1 MTSLKQ
7 VGLVLAALMAATSTG
22 CKTKPKNIT
31 PIPGGNASVAGSGSL
46 LGRDS
51 SGTVNGGSDVVTVN
65 AGGDVVTV
73 DESGNIGLSDL
84 EEFENMLMDRDA
96 LAAQTVYFELDRS
109 EIHPDD
115 LSKVEA
121 VAGILAQDPQNK
133 VLIEGHCDERGT
145 EEYNR
150 ALGERRA
157 LSVRDALSGL
167 GVSADRVRTMSYG
180 EDRPADPGLND
191 AAYSRNRRGEFVLLK
206 PKPGS

>member
-7 VGLVLAALMAATSTG
+7 VGLVLIALMAATLTG

-31 PIPGGNASVAGSGSL
+31 PIPGGNAGVAGSGSL

-51 SGTVNGGSDVVTVN
+51 SGTVNGG
-65 AGGDVVTV
+65 GDVVTV
-73 DESGNIGLSDL
+73 DQSGNIGLSDL

-96 LAAQTVYFELDRS
+96 LAAQTVYFEVDRS

-115 LSKVEA
+115 LGKVEA
-121 VAGILAQDPQNK
+121 VAGILAQDAQNK

>member
-7 VGLVLAALMAATSTG
+7 VGLVLAALMAATSAG

-31 PIPGGNASVAGSGSL
+31 PIPGGNANVAGTGNL
-46 LGRDS
+46 LNRD
-51 SGTVNGGSDVVTVN
+51 NGGKLNS
-65 AGGDVVTV
+65 GGDVVTI
-73 DESGNIGLSDL
+73 DETGNIGLSDL
-84 EEFENMLMDRDA
+84 EEFENMVMDRDA

-115 LSKVEA
+115 LGKVEA
-121 VAGILAQDPQNK
+121 VAGILAQDAQNK

-157 LSVRDALSGL
+157 LSVRDALAGL
-167 GVSADRVRTMSYG
+167 GGSADRIRTMSFG
-180 EDRPADPGLND
+180 EDRPADPGLDD

>member
-31 PIPGGNASVAGSGSL
+31 PIPGGNAGVAGSGSL

-51 SGTVNGGSDVVTVN
+51 SGTVNGG
-65 AGGDVVTV
+65 GDVVTV
-73 DESGNIGLSDL
+73 DQSGNIGLSDL
-84 EEFENMLMDRDA
+84 DEFENMLMDRDA
-96 LAAQTVYFELDRS
+96 LATQTVYFELDRS

-121 VAGILAQDPQNK
+121 VAGILAQDAQNK

>member
-7 VGLVLAALMAATSTG
+7 VGLVLAALMAATSAG

-31 PIPGGNASVAGSGSL
+31 PIPGGNANVAGTGNL
-46 LGRDS
+46 LNRD
-51 SGTVNGGSDVVTVN
+51 NGGKLNS
-65 AGGDVVTV
+65 GGDVVTI
-73 DESGNIGLSDL
+73 DETGNIGLSDL
-84 EEFENMLMDRDA
+84 GEFENMLMDRDA

-115 LSKVEA
+115 LGKVEA
-121 VAGILAQDPQNK
+121 VAGILAQDAQNK

-157 LSVRDALSGL
+157 LSVRDALAGL
-167 GVSADRVRTMSYG
+167 GVSADRIRTMSFG
-180 EDRPADPGLND
+180 EDRPADPGLDD

>member
-7 VGLVLAALMAATSTG
+7 VGLVLVALMAATSTG

-31 PIPGGNASVAGSGSL
+31 PIPGGNSSVAGSGSL

-51 SGTVNGGSDVVTVN
+51 SGTVNGG
-65 AGGDVVTV
+65 GDVVTV
-73 DESGNIGLSDL
+73 DQSGNIGLSDL
-84 EEFENMLMDRDA
+84 DEFENMLMDRDA
-96 LAAQTVYFELDRS
+96 LAAQTVYFEVDRS

-115 LSKVEA
+115 LGKVEA
-121 VAGILAQDPQNK
+121 VAGILAQDAQNK

-167 GVSADRVRTMSYG
+167 GVSADRVRTMSFG
-180 EDRPADPGLND
+180 EDRPADPDLND

>member
-46 LGRDS
+46 LGRDN
-51 SGTVNGGSDVVTVN
+51 SGTVNG
-65 AGGDVVTV
+65 GGDVVTV
-73 DESGNIGLSDL
+73 DQSGNIGLSDL

-96 LAAQTVYFELDRS
+96 LAAQTVYFEVDRS

-115 LSKVEA
+115 LGKVEA
-121 VAGILAQDPQNK
+121 VAGILAQDAQNK

>member
-31 PIPGGNASVAGSGSL
+31 PIPGGNSSVAGSGSL

-51 SGTVNGGSDVVTVN
+51 SGTVNGG
-65 AGGDVVTV
+65 GDVVTV
-73 DESGNIGLSDL
+73 DQSGNIGLSGLD
-84 EEFENMLMDRDA
+84 EFENMLMDRDA
-96 LAAQTVYFELDRS
+96 LAAQTVYFEVDRS

-115 LSKVEA
+115 LGKVEA
-121 VAGILAQDPQNK
+121 VAGILAQDAQNK

-167 GVSADRVRTMSYG
+167 GVSADRVRTMSFG

>member
-7 VGLVLAALMAATSTG
+7 VGLVLAAIMAATSAG

-31 PIPGGNASVAGSGSL
+31 PIPGGNANVAGTGNL
-46 LGRDS
+46 LNRD
-51 SGTVNGGSDVVTVN
+51 NGGKLNS
-65 AGGDVVTV
+65 GGDVVTI
-73 DESGNIGLSDL
+73 DETGNIGLSDL
-84 EEFENMLMDRDA
+84 GEFENMLMDRDA

-115 LSKVEA
+115 LGKVEA
-121 VAGILAQDPQNK
+121 VAGILAQDAQNK

>member
-31 PIPGGNASVAGSGSL
+31 PIPGGNSSVAGSGSL

-51 SGTVNGGSDVVTVN
+51 SGTVNGG
-65 AGGDVVTV
+65 GDVVTV
-73 DESGNIGLSDL
+73 DQSGNIGLSGLD
-84 EEFENMLMDRDA
+84 EFENMLMDRDA
-96 LAAQTVYFELDRS
+96 LAAQTVYFEVDRS

-115 LSKVEA
+115 LGKVEA
-121 VAGILAQDPQNK
+121 VAGILAQDAQNK

-167 GVSADRVRTMSYG
+167 GVSADRVRTMSFG
-180 EDRPADPGLND
+180 EDRPADPDLNH

>member
-7 VGLVLAALMAATSTG
+7 VGLVLIALMAATLTG

-31 PIPGGNASVAGSGSL
+31 PIPGGNAGVAGSGSL

-51 SGTVNGGSDVVTVN
+51 SGTVNGG
-65 AGGDVVTV
+65 GDVVTV
-73 DESGNIGLSDL
+73 DQSGNIGLSDL
-84 EEFENMLMDRDA
+84 DEFENMLMDRDA

-115 LSKVEA
+115 LGKVEA
-121 VAGILAQDPQNK
+121 VAGILAQDAQNK

-180 EDRPADPGLND
+180 EDRPADPGLDD

>member
-31 PIPGGNASVAGSGSL
+31 PIPGGNSSVAGSGSL

-51 SGTVNGGSDVVTVN
+51 SGTVNGG
-65 AGGDVVTV
+65 GDVVTV
-73 DESGNIGLSDL
+73 DQSGNIGLSGLD
-84 EEFENMLMDRDA
+84 EFENMLMDRDA
-96 LAAQTVYFELDRS
+96 LAAQTVYFEVDRS

-115 LSKVEA
+115 LGKVEA
-121 VAGILAQDPQNK
+121 VAGILAQDAQNK
-133 VLIEGHCDERGT
+133 VLIEGHCDERGP
-145 EEYNR
+145 EENNR

-167 GVSADRVRTMSYG
+167 GVSADRVRTMSFG
-180 EDRPADPGLND
+180 EDRPADPDLND

>member
-51 SGTVNGGSDVVTVN
+51 SGTVNGG
-65 AGGDVVTV
+65 GDVVTV
-73 DESGNIGLSDL
+73 DQSGNIGLSDL
-84 EEFENMLMDRDA
+84 DDFENMLMDRDA

-121 VAGILAQDPQNK
+121 VAGILAQDAQNK

>member
-31 PIPGGNASVAGSGSL
+31 PIPGGNASVAGAGSL
-46 LGRDS
+46 LDRDN
-51 SGTVNGGSDVVTVN
+51 SGTVNG
-65 AGGDVVTV
+65 GGDVVTV
-73 DESGNIGLSDL
+73 DQSGNIGLSDL
-84 EEFENMLMDRDA
+84 GEFENMLMDRDA
-96 LAAQTVYFELDRS
+96 LAAQTVYFEVDRS

-115 LSKVEA
+115 LGKVEA
-121 VAGILAQDPQNK
+121 VAGILAQDAQNK

>member
-7 VGLVLAALMAATSTG
+7 VGLVLAALMAATSAG

-31 PIPGGNASVAGSGSL
+31 PIPGGNANVAGTGNL
-46 LGRDS
+46 LNRD
-51 SGTVNGGSDVVTVN
+51 NGGKLNS
-65 AGGDVVTV
+65 GGDVVTI
-73 DESGNIGLSDL
+73 DETGNIGLSDL
-84 EEFENMLMDRDA
+84 GEFENMLMDRDA

-115 LSKVEA
+115 LGKVEA
-121 VAGILAQDPQNK
+121 VAGILAQDAQNK

-157 LSVRDALSGL
+157 LSVRDALAGL
-167 GVSADRVRTMSYG
+167 GVSAARIRTMSFG
-180 EDRPADPGLND
+180 EDRPADPGLDN

>member
-7 VGLVLAALMAATSTG
+7 VGLVLAALMAATSIG

-31 PIPGGNASVAGSGSL
+31 PIPGGNSSVAGSGSL

-51 SGTVNGGSDVVTVN
+51 SGTVNGG
-65 AGGDVVTV
+65 GDVVTV
-73 DESGNIGLSDL
+73 DQSGNIGLSNLD
-84 EEFENMLMDRDA
+84 EFENMLMDRDA
-96 LAAQTVYFELDRS
+96 LAAQTVYFEVDRS

-115 LSKVEA
+115 LGKVEA
-121 VAGILAQDPQNK
+121 VAGILAQDAQNK

-167 GVSADRVRTMSYG
+167 GVSADRVRTMSFG

>member
-46 LGRDS
+46 LSRDS
-51 SGTVNGGSDVVTVN
+51 SGTVNGG
-65 AGGDVVTV
+65 GDVVTV
-73 DESGNIGLSDL
+73 DQSGNIGLSDL
-84 EEFENMLMDRDA
+84 DEFENMLMDRDA
-96 LAAQTVYFELDRS
+96 LAAQTVYFEVDRS

-115 LSKVEA
+115 LGKVEA
-121 VAGILAQDPQNK
+121 VAGILAQDAQNK

>member
-7 VGLVLAALMAATSTG
+7 VGLVLAAIMAATSAG

-31 PIPGGNASVAGSGSL
+31 PIPGGNANVAGTGNL
-46 LGRDS
+46 LNRD
-51 SGTVNGGSDVVTVN
+51 NGGKLDS
-65 AGGDVVTV
+65 GGDVVTI
-73 DESGNIGLSDL
+73 DETGNIGLSDL
-84 EEFENMLMDRDA
+84 GEFENMLMDRDA

-115 LSKVEA
+115 LGKVEA
-121 VAGILAQDPQNK
+121 VAGILAQDAQNK

-157 LSVRDALSGL
+157 LSVRDALAGL
-167 GVSADRVRTMSYG
+167 GVSADRIRTMSFG
-180 EDRPADPGLND
+180 EDRPADPGLDD

>member
-51 SGTVNGGSDVVTVN
+51 SGTVNGG
-65 AGGDVVTV
+65 GDVVTV
-73 DESGNIGLSDL
+73 DQSGNIGLSDL
-84 EEFENMLMDRDA
+84 GEFENMLMDRDA
-96 LAAQTVYFELDRS
+96 LAAQTVYFEVDRS

-115 LSKVEA
+115 LGKVEA
-121 VAGILAQDPQNK
+121 VAGILAQDAQNK
-133 VLIEGHCDERGT
+133 VVGEGHCGGRGT

-157 LSVRDALSGL
+157 LSVRDAVAGL

>member
-1 MTSLKQ
+1 MTIVKQ
-7 VGLVLAALMAATSTG
+7 VGLILVALMAATSAG

-31 PIPGGNASVAGSGSL
+31 PIPGGNASVAGAGSL
-46 LGRDS
+46 LSRDN
-51 SGTVNGGSDVVTVN
+51 SGTLNG
-65 AGGDVVTV
+65 GGDVVTV
-73 DESGNIGLSDL
+73 DQSGNIGLSDL
-84 EEFENMLMDRDA
+84 DEFENMLMDRDA
-96 LAAQTVYFELDRS
+96 LAAQTVYFEVDRS

-115 LSKVEA
+115 LGKVEA
-121 VAGILAQDPQNK
+121 VAGILAQDAQNK

>member
-31 PIPGGNASVAGSGSL
+31 PIPGGNASVAGAGSL
-46 LGRDS
+46 LGRDN
-51 SGTVNGGSDVVTVN
+51 SGTLNG
-65 AGGDVVTV
+65 GGDVVTV

-115 LSKVEA
+115 LGKVEA
-121 VAGILAQDPQNK
+121 VAGILAQDAQNK

>member
-7 VGLVLAALMAATSTG
+7 VGLVLAALMAATSAG

-31 PIPGGNASVAGSGSL
+31 PIPGGNANVAGTGNL
-46 LGRDS
+46 LNRD
-51 SGTVNGGSDVVTVN
+51 NGGKLNS
-65 AGGDVVTV
+65 GGDVVTI
-73 DESGNIGLSDL
+73 DETGNIGLSDL
-84 EEFENMLMDRDA
+84 GEFENMLMDRDA

-115 LSKVEA
+115 LGKVEA
-121 VAGILAQDPQNK
+121 VAGILAQDAQNK

-157 LSVRDALSGL
+157 LSVRDALAGL
-167 GVSADRVRTMSYG
+167 GVSADRIRTMSFG
-180 EDRPADPGLND
+180 EDRPADPGLDD

-206 PKPGS
+206 PKPES

>member
-46 LGRDS
+46 LARDS
-51 SGTVNGGSDVVTVN
+51 SGTVNGG
-65 AGGDVVTV
+65 GDVVTV
-73 DESGNIGLSDL
+73 DQSGNIGLSDL
-84 EEFENMLMDRDA
+84 DDFENMLMDRDA

-121 VAGILAQDPQNK
+121 VAGSLAQDPQNK

>member
-31 PIPGGNASVAGSGSL
+31 PIPGGNANVAGTGNL
-46 LGRDS
+46 LNRD
-51 SGTVNGGSDVVTVN
+51 NGGKLNS
-65 AGGDVVTV
+65 GGDVVTI
-73 DESGNIGLSDL
+73 DETGNIGLSDL
-84 EEFENMLMDRDA
+84 GEFENMLMDRDA

-115 LSKVEA
+115 LGKVEA
-121 VAGILAQDPQNK
+121 VAGILAQDAQNK

-157 LSVRDALSGL
+157 LSVRDALAGL
-167 GVSADRVRTMSYG
+167 GVSADRIRTMSFG
-180 EDRPADPGLND
+180 EDRPADPGLDD

>member
-31 PIPGGNASVAGSGSL
+31 PIPGGNSSVAGSGSL

-51 SGTVNGGSDVVTVN
+51 SGTVNGG
-65 AGGDVVTV
+65 GDVVTV
-73 DESGNIGLSDL
+73 DQSGNIGLSGLD
-84 EEFENMLMDRDA
+84 EFENMLMDRDA
-96 LAAQTVYFELDRS
+96 LAAQTVYFEVDRS

-115 LSKVEA
+115 LGKVEA
-121 VAGILAQDPQNK
+121 VAGILAQDAQNK

-167 GVSADRVRTMSYG
+167 GISADRVRTMSFG

>member
-7 VGLVLAALMAATSTG
+7 VGLVLIALMAATSTG

-31 PIPGGNASVAGSGSL
+31 PIPGGNAGVAGSGSL

-51 SGTVNGGSDVVTVN
+51 SGTVNGG
-65 AGGDVVTV
+65 GDVVTV
-73 DESGNIGLSDL
+73 DQSGNIGLSDL
-84 EEFENMLMDRDA
+84 DEFENMLMDRDA
-96 LAAQTVYFELDRS
+96 LATQTVYFEVDRS

-115 LSKVEA
+115 LGKVEA
-121 VAGILAQDPQNK
+121 VAGILAQDAQNK

>member
-31 PIPGGNASVAGSGSL
+31 PIPGGNAGVAGSGSL

-51 SGTVNGGSDVVTVN
+51 SGTVNGG
-65 AGGDVVTV
+65 GDVVTV
-73 DESGNIGLSDL
+73 DQSGNIGLSDL
-84 EEFENMLMDRDA
+84 GEFENMLMDRDA
-96 LAAQTVYFELDRS
+96 LAAQTVYFEVDRS

-115 LSKVEA
+115 LGKVEA
-121 VAGILAQDPQNK
+121 VAGILAQDAQNK

-157 LSVRDALSGL
+157 LSVRDALVGL
-167 GVSADRVRTMSYG
+167 GVSADRIRTMSLG
-180 EDRPADPGLND
+180 EDRPADTGLDD

-206 PKPGS
+206 PKPGN

>member
-7 VGLVLAALMAATSTG
+7 VGLVLAAIMAATSAG

-31 PIPGGNASVAGSGSL
+31 PIPGGNANVAGTGNL
-46 LGRDS
+46 LNRD
-51 SGTVNGGSDVVTVN
+51 NGGKLNS
-65 AGGDVVTV
+65 GGDVVTI
-73 DESGNIGLSDL
+73 DETGNIGLSDL
-84 EEFENMLMDRDA
+84 GEFENMLMDRDA

-115 LSKVEA
+115 LGKVEA
-121 VAGILAQDPQNK
+121 VAGILAQDAQNK

-157 LSVRDALSGL
+157 LSVRDALAGL
-167 GVSADRVRTMSYG
+167 GVSADRIRTMSFG
-180 EDRPADPGLND
+180 EDRPADPGLDD

>member
-51 SGTVNGGSDVVTVN
+51 SGTVNGG
-65 AGGDVVTV
+65 GDVVTV
-73 DESGNIGLSDL
+73 DQSGNIGLSDL
-84 EEFENMLMDRDA
+84 DDFENMLMDRDA

>member
-31 PIPGGNASVAGSGSL
+31 PIPGGNSSVAGSGSL

-51 SGTVNGGSDVVTVN
+51 SGTVNGG
-65 AGGDVVTV
+65 GDVVTV
-73 DESGNIGLSDL
+73 DQSGNIGLSGL
-84 EEFENMLMDRDA
+84 EEFEDMLMDREA
-96 LAAQTVYFELDRS
+96 LAAQTVYFEVDRS

-115 LSKVEA
+115 LGKVEA
-121 VAGILAQDPQNK
+121 VAGILAQDAQNK

-167 GVSADRVRTMSYG
+167 GVSADRVRTMSFG

>member
-7 VGLVLAALMAATSTG
+7 VGLVLIALMAATLTG

-31 PIPGGNASVAGSGSL
+31 PIPGGNAGVAGSGSL

-51 SGTVNGGSDVVTVN
+51 SGTVNGG
-65 AGGDVVTV
+65 GDVVTV
-73 DESGNIGLSDL
+73 DQSGNIGLSDL
-84 EEFENMLMDRDA
+84 DEFENMLMDRDA

-115 LSKVEA
+115 LDKVEA
-121 VAGILAQDPQNK
+121 VAGILAQDAQNK

>member
-31 PIPGGNASVAGSGSL
+31 PIPGGNAGVAGSGSL

-51 SGTVNGGSDVVTVN
+51 SGTVNGG
-65 AGGDVVTV
+65 GDVVTV
-73 DESGNIGLSDL
+73 DQSGNIGLSDL
-84 EEFENMLMDRDA
+84 GEFENMLMDRDA
-96 LAAQTVYFELDRS
+96 LAAQTVYFEVDRS

-115 LSKVEA
+115 LGKVEA
-121 VAGILAQDPQNK
+121 VAGILAQDAQNK

>member
-22 CKTKPKNIT
+22 CKPKPKNIT

-51 SGTVNGGSDVVTVN
+51 SGTVNGG
-65 AGGDVVTV
+65 GDVVTV
-73 DESGNIGLSDL
+73 DQSGNIGLSGLD
-84 EEFENMLMDRDA
+84 EFENMLMDRDA
-96 LAAQTVYFELDRS
+96 LAAQTVYFEVDRS

-115 LSKVEA
+115 LGKVEA
-121 VAGILAQDPQNK
+121 VAGILAQDAQNK

-167 GVSADRVRTMSYG
+167 GVSADRVRTMSFG
-180 EDRPADPGLND
+180 EDRPADPDLND

>member
-7 VGLVLAALMAATSTG
+7 VGLVLVALMAATSTG

-31 PIPGGNASVAGSGSL
+31 PIPGGNSSVAGSGSL

-51 SGTVNGGSDVVTVN
+51 SGTVNGG
-65 AGGDVVTV
+65 GDVVTV
-73 DESGNIGLSDL
+73 DQSGNIGLSGLD
-84 EEFENMLMDRDA
+84 EFENMLMDRDA
-96 LAAQTVYFELDRS
+96 LAAQTVYFEVDRS

-115 LSKVEA
+115 LGKVEA
-121 VAGILAQDPQNK
+121 VAGILAQDAQNK
-133 VLIEGHCDERGT
+133 VLIEGHCDEPGT

-167 GVSADRVRTMSYG
+167 GVSADRVRTMSFG
-180 EDRPADPGLND
+180 EDRPADPDLND

>member
-7 VGLVLAALMAATSTG
+7 VGLVLAAIMAATSAG

-31 PIPGGNASVAGSGSL
+31 PIPGGNANVAGTGNL
-46 LGRDS
+46 LNRD
-51 SGTVNGGSDVVTVN
+51 NGGKLNS
-65 AGGDVVTV
+65 GGDVVTI
-73 DESGNIGLSDL
+73 DETGNIGLSDL
-84 EEFENMLMDRDA
+84 GEFENMVMDRDA

-115 LSKVEA
+115 LGKVEA
-121 VAGILAQDPQNK
+121 VAGILAQDAQNK

-157 LSVRDALSGL
+157 LSVRDALAGL
-167 GVSADRVRTMSYG
+167 GVSADRIRTMSFG
-180 EDRPADPGLND
+180 EDRPADPGLDD